1 MKKFLYR
8 LCNKD
13 KMNYFFAG
21 KNVMEMLRT
30 KEKERADL
38 ILEPMQVMLQ
48 LAMLAHS
55 PIGTKISVNNNILS
69 IQPPAWT
76 QGVYRWW
83 NNDNK
88 DDLYYLFH
96 AIRRYYKWYKSQND
110 EAYQYIL
117 AWAVKGLDKLSE
129 TYNKADKNNIRHTL
143 ALYRNVLDLKAD
155 EIFKDDTEG
164 TVSIDQVFKGIIK
177 IYDDRLL
184 YITHN
189 TLLLMEAEANTDF
202 KQKLLDG
209 LILILEPMNVQ
220 IRKWIMEH
228 MAC

>member
-1 MKKFLYR
+1 
-8 LCNKD
+8 
-13 KMNYFFAG
+13 
-21 KNVMEMLRT
+21 MEILRT

-38 ILEPMQVMLQ
+38 ILEPMQVMIQ
-48 LAMLAHS
+48 LALLAHS
-55 PIGTKISVNNNILS
+55 PIGTKISVSNNILS
-69 IQPPAWT
+69 IQKPCMT

-155 EIFKDDTEG
+155 EIFKDNKEDTV
-164 TVSIDQVFKGIIK
+164 TIDQVFKEIIN

-189 TLLLMEAEANTDF
+189 ALLMMEEEMNTEF

-209 LILILEPMNVQ
+209 LTLILEPMNIK
-220 IRKWIMEH
+220 IRKWILEK

>member
-1 MKKFLYR
+1 
-8 LCNKD
+8 
-13 KMNYFFAG
+13 MNYFFAG
-21 KNVMEMLRT
+21 KNIMEMLRT

-38 ILEPMQVMLQ
+38 ILEPMQVMIQ
-48 LAMLAHS
+48 LALLAHS
-55 PIGTKISVNNNILS
+55 PIGTKISVSNNILT
-69 IQPPAWT
+69 IQKPCMT

-117 AWAVKGLDKLSE
+117 TWAVKGLDKLSE

-155 EIFKDDTEG
+155 EIFKDNTNDTV
-164 TVSIDQVFKGIIK
+164 TIDQVFKEIIN

-189 TLLLMEAEANTDF
+189 TLLMMEEETNTEF

-209 LILILEPMNVQ
+209 LTLILEPMNIK
-220 IRKWIMEH
+220 IRKWILEK

>member
-1 MKKFLYR
+1 
-8 LCNKD
+8 
-13 KMNYFFAG
+13 MNYFFAG
-21 KNVMEMLRT
+21 KNIMEILRT

-38 ILEPMQVMLQ
+38 ILEPMQVMIQ
-48 LAMLAHS
+48 LALLAHS
-55 PIGTKISVNNNILS
+55 PIGTKISVSNNILS
-69 IQPPAWT
+69 IQPPSMT

-96 AIRRYYKWYKSQND
+96 AIRRYYKWYKSQKD
-110 EAYQYIL
+110 EVYQYIL

-155 EIFKDDTEG
+155 EIFKDNKEDTV
-164 TVSIDQVFKGIIK
+164 TIDQVFKEIIN

-189 TLLLMEAEANTDF
+189 ALLMMEEEMNTEF

-209 LILILEPMNVQ
+209 LTLILEPMNIK
-220 IRKWIMEH
+220 IRKWILEK

>member
-1 MKKFLYR
+1 
-8 LCNKD
+8 
-13 KMNYFFAG
+13 MNYFFTG
-21 KNVMEMLRT
+21 KNIMEMLRT

-38 ILEPMQVMLQ
+38 ILEPMQVMIQ
-48 LAMLAHS
+48 LALLAHS
-55 PIGTKISVNNNILS
+55 PIGTKISVSNNILS
-69 IQPPAWT
+69 IQPPSIT

-96 AIRRYYKWYKSQND
+96 AIRRYYKWYKSQKD
-110 EAYQYIL
+110 EVYQYIL

-143 ALYRNVLDLKAD
+143 ALYRNVLDLKTD
-155 EIFKDDTEG
+155 DIFKDNTTDTV
-164 TVSIDQVFKGIIK
+164 TIDQVFKEIIS

-184 YITHN
+184 YVTHN
-189 TLLLMEAEANTDF
+189 TLLMMEEEMNTEF

-209 LILILEPMNVQ
+209 LTLILEPMNIK
-220 IRKWIMEH
+220 IRKWILEK

>member
-1 MKKFLYR
+1 
-8 LCNKD
+8 
-13 KMNYFFAG
+13 MNYFFAG
-21 KNVMEMLRT
+21 KNIMEILRT

-38 ILEPMQVMLQ
+38 ILEPMQVMIQ
-48 LAMLAHS
+48 LALLAHS
-55 PIGTKISVNNNILS
+55 PIGTKISVSNNILS
-69 IQPPAWT
+69 IQPPSMT

-96 AIRRYYKWYKSQND
+96 AIRRYYKWYKSQKD
-110 EAYQYIL
+110 DVYQYIL

-143 ALYRNVLDLKAD
+143 ALYRNVLDLKTD
-155 EIFKDDTEG
+155 EIFKDNKEDTI
-164 TVSIDQVFKGIIK
+164 TIDQVFKEIIN

-184 YITHN
+184 YVTHN
-189 TLLLMEAEANTDF
+189 TLLMMEEEINTEF

-209 LILILEPMNVQ
+209 LTLILEPMDIK
-220 IRKWIMEH
+220 IRKWILEK

>member
-1 MKKFLYR
+1 
-8 LCNKD
+8 
-13 KMNYFFAG
+13 MNYFFAG
-21 KNVMEMLRT
+21 KNIMEILRA

-38 ILEPMQVMLQ
+38 ILEPMQVMIQ
-48 LAMLAHS
+48 LALLAHS
-55 PIGTKISVNNNILS
+55 PIGTKISVSNNILT
-69 IQPPAWT
+69 IQPPSMT
-76 QGVYRWW
+76 QGAYRWW

-96 AIRRYYKWYKSQND
+96 AIRRYYKWYKSQKD

-143 ALYRNVLDLKAD
+143 ALYRNVLDLKTD
-155 EIFKDDTEG
+155 EIFKDNEEDTV
-164 TVSIDQVFKGIIK
+164 TIDQVFKEIIS
-177 IYDDRLL
+177 IYDTKLL
-184 YITHN
+184 CITHN
-189 TLLLMEAEANTDF
+189 TLLMMEEETNTEF

-209 LILILEPMNVQ
+209 LTLILEPMNIE
-220 IRKWIMEH
+220 IRKWILEK

>member
-1 MKKFLYR
+1 
-8 LCNKD
+8 
-13 KMNYFFAG
+13 MNYFFTG
-21 KNVMEMLRT
+21 KNIVEMLRT

-38 ILEPMQVMLQ
+38 ILEPMQVMIQ
-48 LAMLAHS
+48 LALLAHS
-55 PIGTKISVNNNILS
+55 PIGTKISVSNNILS
-69 IQPPAWT
+69 IQPPCMT

-96 AIRRYYKWYKSQND
+96 AIRRYYKWYKSQKD
-110 EAYQYIL
+110 EVYQYIL

-143 ALYRNVLDLKAD
+143 ALYRNVLDLKTD
-155 EIFKDDTEG
+155 DIFKDNTNDTV
-164 TVSIDQVFKGIIK
+164 TIDQVFKEIIN

-184 YITHN
+184 YVTHN
-189 TLLLMEAEANTDF
+189 TLLMMEEELNTEF

-209 LILILEPMNVQ
+209 LTLILEPMNIK
-220 IRKWIMEH
+220 IRKWILEK

>member
-1 MKKFLYR
+1 
-8 LCNKD
+8 
-13 KMNYFFAG
+13 
-21 KNVMEMLRT
+21 MEILRT

-38 ILEPMQVMLQ
+38 ILEPMQVMIQ
-48 LAMLAHS
+48 LALLAHS
-55 PIGTKISVNNNILS
+55 PIGTKISVSNNILS
-69 IQPPAWT
+69 IQKPCMT

-96 AIRRYYKWYKSQND
+96 AIRRYYKWYKSQKD
-110 EAYQYIL
+110 DVYQYIL

-143 ALYRNVLDLKAD
+143 ALYRNVLDLKTD
-155 EIFKDDTEG
+155 DIFKDNTNDTV
-164 TVSIDQVFKGIIK
+164 TIDQVFKEIIN

-184 YITHN
+184 YVTHN
-189 TLLLMEAEANTDF
+189 TLLMMEEETNTEF

-209 LILILEPMNVQ
+209 LTLILDPMNIK
-220 IRKWIMEH
+220 IRKWILEK

>member
-1 MKKFLYR
+1 
-8 LCNKD
+8 
-13 KMNYFFAG
+13 MNYFFAG
-21 KNVMEMLRT
+21 KNIMEILRT

-38 ILEPMQVMLQ
+38 ILEPMQVMIQ
-48 LAMLAHS
+48 LALLAHS
-55 PIGTKISVNNNILS
+55 PIGTKISVSNNILS
-69 IQPPAWT
+69 IQPPSMT
-76 QGVYRWW
+76 QGAYRWW

-96 AIRRYYKWYKSQND
+96 AIRRYYKWYKSQKD
-110 EAYQYIL
+110 EVYQYIL

-143 ALYRNVLDLKAD
+143 ALYRNVLDLKTD
-155 EIFKDDTEG
+155 EIFKDNKEDTV
-164 TVSIDQVFKGIIK
+164 TIDQVFKEIIN

-184 YITHN
+184 YVTHN
-189 TLLLMEAEANTDF
+189 TLLMMEEEINTEF

-209 LILILEPMNVQ
+209 LTLILEPMNIE
-220 IRKWIMEH
+220 IRKWILEK

>member
-1 MKKFLYR
+1 
-8 LCNKD
+8 
-13 KMNYFFAG
+13 MNYFFAG
-21 KNVMEMLRT
+21 KNIMEILRT

-38 ILEPMQVMLQ
+38 ILEPMQVMIQ
-48 LAMLAHS
+48 LALLAHS
-55 PIGTKISVNNNILS
+55 PIGTKISVSNNILS
-69 IQPPAWT
+69 IQPPSMT
-76 QGVYRWW
+76 QGAYRWW

-96 AIRRYYKWYKSQND
+96 AIRRYYKWYKSQKD
-110 EAYQYIL
+110 DVYQYIL

-143 ALYRNVLDLKAD
+143 ALYRNVLDLKTD
-155 EIFKDDTEG
+155 DIFKDNTNDTV
-164 TVSIDQVFKGIIK
+164 TIDQVFKEIIN

-189 TLLLMEAEANTDF
+189 TLLMMEEETNTEF

-209 LILILEPMNVQ
+209 LTLILDPMNIK
-220 IRKWIMEH
+220 IRKWILEK

>member
-1 MKKFLYR
+1 
-8 LCNKD
+8 
-13 KMNYFFAG
+13 MNYFFAG
-21 KNVMEMLRT
+21 KNIMEILRT

-38 ILEPMQVMLQ
+38 ILEPMQVMIQ
-48 LAMLAHS
+48 LALLAHS
-55 PIGTKISVNNNILS
+55 PIGTKISVSNNILS
-69 IQPPAWT
+69 IQPPSAV

-110 EAYQYIL
+110 ESYQYIL

-143 ALYRNVLDLKAD
+143 ALYRNVLDLKTD
-155 EIFKDDTEG
+155 EIFKDNTNDTV
-164 TVSIDQVFKGIIK
+164 TIDQVFKEIIN

-189 TLLLMEAEANTDF
+189 TLLMMAEETNTEF

-209 LILILEPMNVQ
+209 LILILEPMNIK
-220 IRKWIMEH
+220 IRKWILEK

>member
-1 MKKFLYR
+1 
-8 LCNKD
+8 
-13 KMNYFFAG
+13 MNYFFAG
-21 KNVMEMLRT
+21 KNIMEILRT

-38 ILEPMQVMLQ
+38 ILEPMQVMIQ
-48 LAMLAHS
+48 LALLAHS
-55 PIGTKISVNNNILS
+55 PIGTKISVSNNILS
-69 IQPPAWT
+69 IQPPSMT

-96 AIRRYYKWYKSQND
+96 AIRRYYKWYKSQKD
-110 EAYQYIL
+110 EVYQYIL

-155 EIFKDDTEG
+155 EIFKDNKEDTI
-164 TVSIDQVFKGIIK
+164 TIDQVFKEIIN

-189 TLLLMEAEANTDF
+189 ALLMMEEEMNTEF

-209 LILILEPMNVQ
+209 LTLILEPMNIK
-220 IRKWIMEH
+220 IRKWILEK

>member
-1 MKKFLYR
+1 
-8 LCNKD
+8 
-13 KMNYFFAG
+13 MNFFFAG
-21 KNVMEMLRT
+21 KNIMEMLRT

-38 ILEPMQVMLQ
+38 ILEPMQVMIQ
-48 LAMLAHS
+48 LALLAHS
-55 PIGTKISVNNNILS
+55 PIGTKISVSNNILS
-69 IQPPAWT
+69 IQPPSMT

-96 AIRRYYKWYKSQND
+96 AIRRYYKWYKSQKD
-110 EAYQYIL
+110 EVYQYIL

-143 ALYRNVLDLKAD
+143 ALYRNVLDLKTD
-155 EIFKDDTEG
+155 DIFKDNTDDTV
-164 TVSIDQVFKGIIK
+164 TIDQVFKEIIN

-184 YITHN
+184 YVTHN
-189 TLLLMEAEANTDF
+189 TLLMMEEEMNTEF

-209 LILILEPMNVQ
+209 LTLILEPMNIK
-220 IRKWIMEH
+220 IRKWILEK

>member
-1 MKKFLYR
+1 
-8 LCNKD
+8 
-13 KMNYFFAG
+13 MNYFFAG
-21 KNVMEMLRT
+21 KNIMEILRT
-30 KEKERADL
+30 KDKERADL
-38 ILEPMQVMLQ
+38 ILEPMQVMIQ
-48 LAMLAHS
+48 LALLAHS
-55 PIGTKISVNNNILS
+55 PIGTKISVSNNILS
-69 IQPPAWT
+69 IQPPTWA
-76 QGVYRWW
+76 QGTIRWW

-110 EAYQYIL
+110 AAYQYIL

-143 ALYRNVLDLKAD
+143 ALYKNVLDLKAD
-155 EIFKDDTEG
+155 EIFKDNADDTI
-164 TVSIDQVFKGIIK
+164 TIDQVFKEIIN

-184 YITHN
+184 YVTHN
-189 TLLLMEAEANTDF
+189 ALLMMEEETNTEF

-209 LILILEPMNVQ
+209 LVLILEPMNVK
-220 IRKWIMEH
+220 IRKWIMEK